1 LQGQNA
7 AKQFTIIP
15 RVIVAVSLSIHLTT
29 GEDAKMH
36 RTSVAVVVGLALASI
51 AAEGPALAQAIP
63 KSLEA
68 SGTEAVLRERKNSWT
83 VGVAGGLLEG
93 TRLRFV
99 DEMARVVQD
108 GDNMRVMPFIS
119 QGSASNLEDLLYLR
133 GVDVAVTQS
142 DVFEFFR
149 TERATPNLDKRVH
162 YIFRF
167 PPSETH
173 IVAKKEIRSIEDL
186 RGKKV
191 HFGSDGASG
200 TLTGPI
206 LFQRLGVQVQQV
218 EGTMDNPT
226 GMHKVAT
233 GEIDAV
239 VRVTSKPVS
248 YVTKIPANSGLHLV
262 PIPFSKKFTDYY
274 ALGEFTHEDYPN
286 MVPQGGRID
295 TISVPGVLA
304 VYNWPKNTERYRKVE
319 RFVER
324 LFANWDKLLQPPYHP
339 KWKDINLAATVEGWN
354 RFVVADQELNRL
366 KGATG
371 QNQQD
376 LNREFQ
382 AFLNRPGENAKPNP
396 TQTEREALFRQFLQ
410 WRDKQG
416 GGRSR

>member
-1 LQGQNA
+1 MQ
-7 AKQFTIIP
+7 
-15 RVIVAVSLSIHLTT
+15 
-29 GEDAKMH
+29 EMH
-36 RTSVAVVVGLALASI
+36 RTSVAVVVGLALATF
-51 AAEGPALAQAIP
+51 AADGQALAQAIP
-63 KSLEA
+63 KSLQE
-68 SGTEAVLRERKNSWT
+68 SGTEAVVRERKNSWT

-239 VRVTSKPVS
+239 VRVTSKPTAYIS
-248 YVTKIPANSGLHLV
+248 KIPANSGLHLV

-274 ALGEFTHEDYPN
+274 ALGEFTNEDYPN
-286 MVPQGGRID
+286 IVAPGERVD

-304 VYNWPKNTERYRKVE
+304 VYNWPKNSDRYRKVE

-354 RFVVADQELNRL
+354 RFSVAEQELSRL
-366 KGATG
+366 KGASTG
-371 QNQQD
+371 NQQD

-382 AFLNRPGENAKPNP
+382 AFLNRPGETAKSNPN
-396 TQTEREALFRQFLQ
+396 QTEREALFRQFLQ
-410 WRDKQG
+410 WRDRQQG
-416 GGRSR
+416 GRAR

>member
-1 LQGQNA
+1 MRHA
-7 AKQFTIIP
+7 SF
-15 RVIVAVSLSIHLTT
+15 
-29 GEDAKMH
+29 
-36 RTSVAVVVGLALASI
+36 AVVAGIVLGSFAGVGLAQ
-51 AAEGPALAQAIP
+51 AQAIP
-63 KSLEA
+63 KSLQD
-68 SGTEAVLRERKNSWT
+68 SGSEAVLRERKNSWT

-99 DEMARVVQD
+99 DEMARVVAD
-108 GDNMRVMPFIS
+108 GDNMRVMPLIS

-239 VRVTSKPVS
+239 VRVTSKPTAYIS
-248 YVTKIPANSGLHLV
+248 KIPANSGLHLV
-262 PIPFSKKFTDYY
+262 PIPFSNKFTDYY
-274 ALGEFTHEDYPN
+274 ALGEFTNEDYPN
-286 MVPQGGRID
+286 MVAPGERVD

-304 VYNWPKNTERYRKVE
+304 VYNWPKNTDRYRKVE

-324 LFANWDKLLQPPYHP
+324 LFANWDKLLQKPYHP
-339 KWKDINLAATVEGWN
+339 KWKDINLAATVEGWT
-354 RFVVADQELNRL
+354 RFSVAEQELQRL
-366 KGATG
+366 KGSTG
-371 QNQQD
+371 STQQD

-396 TQTEREALFRQFLQ
+396 NQTEREALFRQFLQ

-416 GGRSR
+416 GGRPR

>member
-1 LQGQNA
+1 
-7 AKQFTIIP
+7 
-15 RVIVAVSLSIHLTT
+15 
-29 GEDAKMH
+29 MH
-36 RTSVAVVVGLALASI
+36 RTSVAVVAGLALASI
-51 AAEGPALAQAIP
+51 AAGGSALAQAIP

-83 VGVAGGLLEG
+83 IGVAGGLLEG

-142 DVFEFFR
+142 DVFEYFR
-149 TERATPNLDKRVH
+149 TERATPNLDKRIH

-173 IVAKKEIRSIEDL
+173 VIAKKEIRSIEDL

-239 VRVTSKPVS
+239 VRVTSKPAS
-248 YVTKIPANSGLHLV
+248 YVQKIPANSGLHLV

-274 ALGEFTHEDYPN
+274 ALGEFTNEDYPT
-286 MVPQGGRID
+286 MVAPGERVD

-304 VYNWPKNTERYRKVE
+304 VYNWPKNTDRFRKVE

-324 LFANWDKLLQPPYHP
+324 LFANWDKLLQKPYHP

-354 RFVVADQELNRL
+354 RFVVAEQELNRL

-382 AFLNRPGENAKPNP
+382 AFLNRPGENSKPNP

-410 WRDKQG
+410 WRDKQQ
-416 GGRSR
+416 GGRAR

>member
-1 LQGQNA
+1 MQ
-7 AKQFTIIP
+7 
-15 RVIVAVSLSIHLTT
+15 
-29 GEDAKMH
+29 
-36 RTSVAVVVGLALASI
+36 RTSVAVVLGLALATF
-51 AAEGPALAQAIP
+51 AADGQALAQAIP
-63 KSLEA
+63 KSLQD
-68 SGTEAVLRERKNSWT
+68 SGTEAAVRERKNSWT

-173 IVAKKEIRSIEDL
+173 VVARKEIRSIEDL

-206 LFQRLGVQVQQV
+206 LFQRLGIQVQQV

-239 VRVTSKPVS
+239 VRVTSKPTA
-248 YVTKIPANSGLHLV
+248 YITKIPANSGLHLV

-274 ALGEFTHEDYPN
+274 ALGEFTNEDYPN
-286 MVPQGGRID
+286 IVAPGERVD

-304 VYNWPKNTERYRKVE
+304 VYNWPKNTDRYRKVE

-354 RFVVADQELNRL
+354 RFAVADQELSRL
-366 KGATG
+366 KGSSTT
-371 QNQQD
+371 NQQD

-396 TQTEREALFRQFLQ
+396 NQTEREALFRQFLQ

>member
-1 LQGQNA
+1 
-7 AKQFTIIP
+7 
-15 RVIVAVSLSIHLTT
+15 
-29 GEDAKMH
+29 MH
-36 RTSVAVVVGLALASI
+36 RTSVAVVVGLALASF
-51 AAEGPALAQAIP
+51 AADGQALAQAIP

-149 TERATPNLDKRVH
+149 TERATPNLDKRIH

-173 IVAKKEIRSIEDL
+173 VIAKKEIRSIEDL

-239 VRVTSKPVS
+239 VRVTSKPAS
-248 YVTKIPANSGLHLV
+248 YVQKIPANSGLHLV

-274 ALGEFTHEDYPN
+274 ALGEFTNEDYPT
-286 MVPQGGRID
+286 MVAPGERVD

-304 VYNWPKNTERYRKVE
+304 VYNWPKNTDRFRKVE
-319 RFVER
+319 RFIER
-324 LFANWDKLLQPPYHP
+324 LFANWDKLLQKPYHP

-354 RFVVADQELNRL
+354 RFVVAEQELSRL

-396 TQTEREALFRQFLQ
+396 NQTEREALFRQFLQ
-410 WRDKQG
+410 WRDKQQ

>member
-1 LQGQNA
+1 
-7 AKQFTIIP
+7 
-15 RVIVAVSLSIHLTT
+15 
-29 GEDAKMH
+29 MH
-36 RTSVAVVVGLALASI
+36 RIGVTVVVGLALASL
-51 AAEGPALAQAIP
+51 AGVEQAQAQAIP
-63 KSLEA
+63 KSLQDT
-68 SGTEAVLRERKNSWT
+68 GTEAVLRERKNSWT

-99 DEMARVVQD
+99 DELARAVAD

-149 TERATPNLDKRVH
+149 TERATPNLEKRIH

-173 IVAKKEIRSIEDL
+173 VVARKEIRTIEDL

-206 LFQRLGVQVQQV
+206 LFQRLGIEVRQV

-239 VRVTSKPVS
+239 VRVTGKPTA
-248 YVTKIPANSGLHLV
+248 YITKIPANSGLHLV

-274 ALGEFTHEDYPN
+274 ALGEFTNEDYPN
-286 MVPQGGRID
+286 LVPPGERID
-295 TISVPGVLA
+295 TISVPGVMA
-304 VYNWPKNTERYRKVE
+304 VYNWPKNTDRYRKVE

-324 LFANWDKLLQPPYHP
+324 LFANWDKLLHAPYHP
-339 KWKDINLAATVEGWN
+339 KWKDINLAATVEGWT
-354 RFVVADQELNRL
+354 RFPVAEQELARL
-366 KGATG
+366 KGAG
-371 QNQQD
+371 AANQQD

-382 AFLNRPGENAKPNP
+382 AFLNRPGETPKATP

-416 GGRSR
+416 GGRAR

>member
-1 LQGQNA
+1 
-7 AKQFTIIP
+7 
-15 RVIVAVSLSIHLTT
+15 
-29 GEDAKMH
+29 MH
-36 RTSVAVVVGLALASI
+36 RTTVAVVVGLALASF
-51 AAEGPALAQAIP
+51 AADGQALAQAIP
-63 KSLEA
+63 KSLQD
-68 SGTEAVLRERKNSWT
+68 SGTEAAVRERKNSWT

-173 IVAKKEIRSIEDL
+173 VVARKEIRSIEDL

-239 VRVTSKPVS
+239 VRVTSKPTA
-248 YVTKIPANSGLHLV
+248 YITKIPANSGLHLV

-274 ALGEFTHEDYPN
+274 ALGEFTNEDYPN
-286 MVPQGGRID
+286 LVAPGERVD
-295 TISVPGVLA
+295 TVSVPGVLA
-304 VYNWPKNTERYRKVE
+304 VYNWPKNTDRYRKVE

-354 RFVVADQELNRL
+354 RFVVADQELSRL
-366 KGATG
+366 KGSGAA
-371 QNQQD
+371 NQQD

-396 TQTEREALFRQFLQ
+396 NQTEREALFRQFLQ

>member
-1 LQGQNA
+1 MQ
-7 AKQFTIIP
+7 
-15 RVIVAVSLSIHLTT
+15 
-29 GEDAKMH
+29 KMH
-36 RTSVAVVVGLALASI
+36 RTSVAVVVGLALASF
-51 AAEGPALAQAIP
+51 AADGQALAQAIP
-63 KSLEA
+63 KSLQD
-68 SGTEAVLRERKNSWT
+68 SGTEAAVRERKNSWT

-173 IVAKKEIRSIEDL
+173 VVAKKEIRSIEDL

-239 VRVTSKPVS
+239 VRVTSKPTA
-248 YVTKIPANSGLHLV
+248 YITKIPANSGLHLV

-274 ALGEFTHEDYPN
+274 ALGEFTNEDYPN
-286 MVPQGGRID
+286 LVAPGERVD

-304 VYNWPKNTERYRKVE
+304 VYNWPKNTDRYRKVE

-354 RFVVADQELNRL
+354 RFVVAEQELSRL
-366 KGATG
+366 KGSGAA
-371 QNQQD
+371 NQQD

-396 TQTEREALFRQFLQ
+396 NQTEREALFRQFLQ

>member
-1 LQGQNA
+1 
-7 AKQFTIIP
+7 
-15 RVIVAVSLSIHLTT
+15 
-29 GEDAKMH
+29 MH
-36 RTSVAVVVGLALASI
+36 RTSVAVVVGLALASF
-51 AAEGPALAQAIP
+51 AADGQALAQAIP
-63 KSLEA
+63 KSLQE
-68 SGTEAVLRERKNSWT
+68 SGTEAVVRERKNSWT

-99 DEMARVVQD
+99 DEMARVVAD

-149 TERATPNLDKRVH
+149 TERATPNLDKRIH

-239 VRVTSKPVS
+239 VRVTSKPTA
-248 YVTKIPANSGLHLV
+248 YITKIPANSGLHLV
-262 PIPFSKKFTDYY
+262 PIPFSKKFTDYS

-286 MVPQGGRID
+286 IVPQGERID

-304 VYNWPKNTERYRKVE
+304 VYNWPKNTDRHRKVE

-354 RFVVADQELNRL
+354 RFSVADQELSRL
-366 KGATG
+366 KGASAG
-371 QNQQD
+371 NQQD

-396 TQTEREALFRQFLQ
+396 NQTEREALFRQFLQ
-410 WRDKQG
+410 WRDKQQ
-416 GGRSR
+416 GGRAR

>member
-1 LQGQNA
+1 
-7 AKQFTIIP
+7 
-15 RVIVAVSLSIHLTT
+15 
-29 GEDAKMH
+29 MH
-36 RTSVAVVVGLALASI
+36 RIGVTVVVGLALASLTGVEL
-51 AAEGPALAQAIP
+51 ARAQAIP
-63 KSLEA
+63 KSLQDTG
-68 SGTEAVLRERKNSWT
+68 SEAVLRERKNSWT
-83 VGVAGGLLEG
+83 VGIGGGLIEG

-99 DEMARVVQD
+99 DEMARVVAD

-133 GVDVAVTQS
+133 GVDIAVTQS

-149 TERATPNLDKRVH
+149 TERATPNLDKRIH

-173 IVAKKEIRSIEDL
+173 VIARKEFRTIEDL

-206 LFQRLGVQVQQV
+206 LFQRLGIEVRQV

-239 VRVTSKPVS
+239 VRVTSKPAS

-274 ALGEFTHEDYPN
+274 ALGEFTNEDYPT
-286 MVPQGGRID
+286 MVAPGDRID

-304 VYNWPKNTERYRKVE
+304 VYNWQKNTDRYRKVE

-324 LFANWDKLLQPPYHP
+324 LFANWDKLLHAPFHP

-354 RFVVADQELNRL
+354 RFSVAEQELARV
-366 KGATG
+366 KGAG
-371 QNQQD
+371 AANQQD

-382 AFLNRPGENAKPNP
+382 AFLTRPGEAPKATP

-416 GGRSR
+416 GGRAR

>member
-1 LQGQNA
+1 M
-7 AKQFTIIP
+7 
-15 RVIVAVSLSIHLTT
+15 RHVSF
-29 GEDAKMH
+29 
-36 RTSVAVVVGLALASI
+36 AVVAGIVLGSFAGVGLAQ
-51 AAEGPALAQAIP
+51 AQAIP
-63 KSLEA
+63 KSLQD
-68 SGTEAVLRERKNSWT
+68 SGSEAVLRERKNSWT
-83 VGVAGGLLEG
+83 VGIAGGLLEG

-99 DEMARVVQD
+99 DEMARVVAD
-108 GDNMRVMPFIS
+108 GDNMRVMPLIS

-239 VRVTSKPVS
+239 VRVTSKPVQ

-262 PIPFSKKFTDYY
+262 PIPFSNKFTDYY

-286 MVPQGGRID
+286 IVPQGGRVD

-354 RFVVADQELNRL
+354 RFVVADQELTRL
-366 KGATG
+366 KGVGGST
-371 QNQQD
+371 QQD

-382 AFLNRPGENAKPNP
+382 AFLNRPGESGKPNP
-396 TQTEREALFRQFLQ
+396 NQTEREALFRQFMQ

-416 GGRSR
+416 GGRAR

>member
-1 LQGQNA
+1 M
-7 AKQFTIIP
+7 
-15 RVIVAVSLSIHLTT
+15 RHVSF
-29 GEDAKMH
+29 
-36 RTSVAVVVGLALASI
+36 AVVAGIVLGSFAGIGLAQ
-51 AAEGPALAQAIP
+51 AQAIP
-63 KSLEA
+63 KSLQD
-68 SGTEAVLRERKNSWT
+68 SGSEAVLRERKNSWT
-83 VGVAGGLLEG
+83 VGIAGGLLEG

-99 DEMARVVQD
+99 DEMARVVAD
-108 GDNMRVMPFIS
+108 GDNMRVMPLIS

-167 PPSETH
+167 PPSEMH
-173 IVAKKEIRSIEDL
+173 IVARKEIRTIEDL

-206 LFQRLGVQVQQV
+206 LFQRLGIDVKQV

-239 VRVTSKPVS
+239 VRVTSKPVQ
-248 YVTKIPANSGLHLV
+248 YVSKIPANSGLHLV

-286 MVPQGGRID
+286 IVPQGGRID

-304 VYNWPKNTERYRKVE
+304 VYNWPKNTDRYRKVE

-354 RFVVADQELNRL
+354 RFVVAEQELQRL
-366 KGATG
+366 KGVGSST
-371 QNQQD
+371 QQQD

-396 TQTEREALFRQFLQ
+396 NQTEREALFRQFLQ

-416 GGRSR
+416 GGKGR

>member
-1 LQGQNA
+1 MCSSSSVRNA
-7 AKQFTIIP
+7 RRPI
-15 RVIVAVSLSIHLTT
+15 S
-29 GEDAKMH
+29 
-36 RTSVAVVVGLALASI
+36 TS
-51 AAEGPALAQAIP
+51 
-63 KSLEA
+63 
-68 SGTEAVLRERKNSWT
+68 
-83 VGVAGGLLEG
+83 
-93 TRLRFV
+93 
-99 DEMARVVQD
+99 
-108 GDNMRVMPFIS
+108 
-119 QGSASNLEDLLYLR
+119 
-133 GVDVAVTQS
+133 
-142 DVFEFFR
+142 EF
-149 TERATPNLDKRVH
+149 H

-173 IVAKKEIRSIEDL
+173 IIAKKEIRSIEDL

-206 LFQRLGVQVQQV
+206 LFQRLGIDVKQV

-239 VRVTSKPVS
+239 VRVTSKPVQ
-248 YVTKIPANSGLHLV
+248 YVSKIPANSGLHLV

-274 ALGEFTHEDYPN
+274 ALGEFTNEDYPN
-286 MVPQGGRID
+286 IVPPGGRVD

-304 VYNWPKNTERYRKVE
+304 VYNWPKNTERYKKVE

-354 RFVVADQELNRL
+354 RFVVAEQELTRL
-366 KGATG
+366 KGVGGAT
-371 QNQQD
+371 QQD

-396 TQTEREALFRQFLQ
+396 NQTEREALFRQFLQ

-416 GGRSR
+416 AGRAAR